1 MEKFD
6 VIYELRLLA
15 KKLQQDDR
23 IVYLEQVK
31 KKMDMDKELQE
42 LIQKFNTLQYEY
54 RIEAVKEDGV
64 RDDAKVQNLNKELV
78 SIYADI
84 MANEFMMEYNECKNE
99 VDKLTQLVQAIITAA
114 INGGDP
120 MIVEVPEGG
129 CSGSCSSCSGC
140 GI

>member
-1 MEKFD
+1 MENFD

-140 GI
+140 GF

>member
-1 MEKFD
+1 MENFD

-23 IVYLEQVK
+23 IIYLEQVK

-54 RIEAVKEDGV
+54 RIEAVKEDGA
-64 RDDAKVQNLNKELV
+64 RDDVKVQNLNKELI
-78 SIYADI
+78 SLYSDI

-140 GI
+140 GN

>member
-1 MEKFD
+1 MENFD
-6 VIYELRLLA
+6 IVYEFRLLA

-31 KKMDMDKELQE
+31 KKMDMDQELQE
-42 LIQKFNTLQYEY
+42 LIKKFNLLQYEY
-54 RIEAVKEDGV
+54 RVEVVKENEKNEEKLD
-64 RDDAKVQNLNKELV
+64 KINKDMIAV
-78 SIYADI
+78 YSDI
-84 MANEFMMEYNECKNE
+84 MANEFMMEYNECKND
-99 VDKLTQLVQAIITAA
+99 VDQLTQLIQTIITAA

-120 MIVEVPEGG
+120 MIAQVPEGG

>member
-64 RDDAKVQNLNKELV
+64 RDDAKVQNHNKELV

-140 GI
+140 GF

>member
-99 VDKLTQLVQAIITAA
+99 VDRLTQLVQAIISAA

-140 GI
+140 GF

>member
-42 LIQKFNTLQYEY
+42 LIQRHK
-54 RIEAVKEDGV
+54 R
-64 RDDAKVQNLNKELV
+64 
-78 SIYADI
+78 
-84 MANEFMMEYNECKNE
+84 
-99 VDKLTQLVQAIITAA
+99 
-114 INGGDP
+114 
-120 MIVEVPEGG
+120 
-129 CSGSCSSCSGC
+129 
-140 GI
+140 

>member
-1 MEKFD
+1 MENFD

-23 IVYLEQVK
+23 IIYLEQVK

-54 RIEAVKEDGV
+54 RIEAVKEDGA
-64 RDDAKVQNLNKELV
+64 RDDVKVQNLNKELI
-78 SIYADI
+78 SLYSDI

-129 CSGSCSSCSGC
+129 CSGCCSSCSGC
-140 GI
+140 GN

>member
-54 RIEAVKEDGV
+54 RIEAVKEEGT
-64 RDDAKVQNLNKELV
+64 RDDAKVQKLNSELI

-140 GI
+140 GF

>member
-1 MEKFD
+1 MENFD

-23 IVYLEQVK
+23 IVYLEQVR

-64 RDDAKVQNLNKELV
+64 RDDVKVQNLNTELV
-78 SIYADI
+78 GIYSEI
-84 MANEFMMEYNECKNE
+84 MANEFMVEYNECKTE
-99 VDKLTQLVQAIITAA
+99 VDKLTQLVQAIMTAA

-140 GI
+140 GN

>member
-1 MEKFD
+1 MENFD
-6 VIYELRLLA
+6 IIYEFRLLA

-42 LIQKFNTLQYEY
+42 LIQKFNTMQYEY

-64 RDDAKVQNLNKELV
+64 RDDAKVAKINSELISV
-78 SIYADI
+78 YADI

-99 VDKLTQLVQAIITAA
+99 VDRLTQLVQAIMSAA

-140 GI
+140 H

>member
-1 MEKFD
+1 MENFD
-6 VIYELRLLA
+6 IIYEFRLLA

-31 KKMDMDKELQE
+31 KKMDMDQELQG
-42 LIQKFNTLQYEY
+42 LIKKFNLLQYEY
-54 RIEAVKEDGV
+54 RVESVKEEGV
-64 RDDAKVQNLNKELV
+64 RDEAKLAQVNKDMISV
-78 SIYADI
+78 YSDI
-84 MANEFMMEYNECKNE
+84 IANEFMMEYNECKND
-99 VDKLTQLVQAIITAA
+99 VDQLTQLIQTIITAA

-120 MIVEVPEGG
+120 MIAQVPEGG

>member
-64 RDDAKVQNLNKELV
+64 RDDAKVAKINSELIGV
-78 SIYADI
+78 YADI

-99 VDKLTQLVQAIITAA
+99 VDRLTQLVQAIISAA

-140 GI
+140 GN

>member
-54 RIEAVKEDGV
+54 RVEMVKEDGA
-64 RDDAKVQNLNKELV
+64 RDDAKVASLNSELI

-140 GI
+140 GF

>member
-1 MEKFD
+1 MENFD

-23 IVYLEQVK
+23 IIYLEQVK

-54 RIEAVKEDGV
+54 RVEMVKEDGE
-64 RDDAKVQNLNKELV
+64 RDDVKVQNLNKDLIA
-78 SIYADI
+78 IYADI

-120 MIVEVPEGG
+120 MIVEVPESG

>member
-1 MEKFD
+1 MENFD

-23 IVYLEQVK
+23 IIYLEQVK

-64 RDDAKVQNLNKELV
+64 RDDVKVQNINKELI
-78 SIYADI
+78 SIYSDI

-99 VDKLTQLVQAIITAA
+99 VDRLTQLVQAIISAA

-140 GI
+140 GN

>member
-6 VIYELRLLA
+6 VIYEFRLLA

-23 IVYLEQVK
+23 LIYLEQVK
-31 KKMDMDKELQE
+31 KKMDMDQELQE
-42 LIQKFNTLQYEY
+42 LIQKFNLLQFNY
-54 RIEAVKEDGV
+54 RTEAVKEEK
-64 RDDAKVQNLNKELV
+64 DDNKLEELNKEMISV
-78 SIYADI
+78 YSDI

-140 GI
+140 GF

>member
-6 VIYELRLLA
+6 VIYEFRLLA

-23 IVYLEQVK
+23 LIYLEQVK
-31 KKMDMDKELQE
+31 KKLDMDQELQE
-42 LIQKFNTLQYEY
+42 LIQKFNLLQFNY
-54 RIEAVKEDGV
+54 RTEAVKEEK
-64 RDDAKVQNLNKELV
+64 DDNKLEELNKEMISV
-78 SIYADI
+78 YSDI
-84 MANEFMMEYNECKNE
+84 MANEFMMEYNECKTE
-99 VDKLTQLVQAIITAA
+99 VDKLTQLIQAIITAA

-140 GI
+140 GN